1 MHSRFAFSLAGGILA
16 VLISLAA
23 NAVMV
28 KIEQDRI
35 TGRVFDS
42 STNRGIAGLSVRLLA
57 PRAAKL
63 PVRVTITDANGEFAF
78 KGVTTGK
85 YLLEINRGTTLLYRK
100 EIDNSI
106 ATSFTV
112 PLEPVAK

>member
-1 MHSRFAFSLAGGILA
+1 MRVRFVPSLAGGILM

-42 STNRGIAGLSVRLLA
+42 SSNRGIAGLSVRLLA
-57 PRAAKL
+57 PRSAKL
-63 PVRVTITDANGEFAF
+63 PVRVTITNVNGEFAF
-78 KGVTTGK
+78 EGMTIGK
-85 YLLEINRGTTLLYRK
+85 YLLEISRGTTLLYRK
-100 EIDNSI
+100 EINNSV

-112 PLEPVAK
+112 PLEPVAR

>member
-1 MHSRFAFSLAGGILA
+1 MRPRFVPSLAGGILA
-16 VLISLAA
+16 VLISFAA
-23 NAVMV
+23 NAVIV

-42 STNRGIAGLSVRLLA
+42 SSNRGIAGLSVRLLA

-78 KGVTTGK
+78 KGVSVGK

-100 EIDNSI
+100 EIDNSV

-112 PLEPVAK
+112 PLQSVQR